1 MHFISYDLARG
12 LHIISVMAWIA
23 GMLMLPRFYADITA
37 LPPSDAAVGALLRSA
52 KHIRTIILAPFMM
65 LAWAFGIFLFF
76 AYFATDWDAPIDRLV
91 AVPLWFWA
99 KFALVLTLTAYHG
112 LLVAEGRR
120 LAASERRRSEG
131 FWRVMSVLPF
141 IVVAAIVLLATLEP

>member
-1 MHFISYDLARG
+1 MHLISYDLARG
-12 LHIISVMAWIA
+12 LHIICVIAWIA
-23 GMLMLPRFYADITA
+23 GMLILPRFYATITA
-37 LPPSDAAVGALLRSA
+37 MPPSDAAIPPLLRSV

-91 AVPLWFWA
+91 AVPLWFWG
-99 KFALVLTLTAYHG
+99 KLALVLTLTAYHG
-112 LLVAEGRR
+112 LLIAEGRR
-120 LAASERRRSEG
+120 LDAGERRHSEG

-141 IVVAAIVLLATLEP
+141 IVAAAIVLLATLEP